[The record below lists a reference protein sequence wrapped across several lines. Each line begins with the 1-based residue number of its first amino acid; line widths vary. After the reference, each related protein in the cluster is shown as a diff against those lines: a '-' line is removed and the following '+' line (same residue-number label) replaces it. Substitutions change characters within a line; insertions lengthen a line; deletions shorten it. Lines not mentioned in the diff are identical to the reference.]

1 MTADD
6 LVAILETRW
15 EPVRAR
21 LAALSED
28 DLDRPL
34 PGGTVRERAAEA
46 VFWAETIPPV
56 IADLR
61 KQQLATE
68 GWYGGEP
75 FEGWGDDAWHLE
87 REARWARA
95 HSKAELLARADRAQS
110 RARAAVAT
118 LTDAEIATEHQLF
131 GTYGGFRIENKIR
144 DCYGGM
150 YGRLLADL
158 DAQEVAGRR

>member
-6 LVAILETRW
+6 LVAILDSEW
-15 EPVRAR
+15 VPVRAR
-21 LAALSED
+21 LGALAED
-28 DLDRPL
+28 GFDRPL

-61 KQQLATE
+61 KQQMAPQD
-68 GWYGGEP
+68 WYGGAP
-75 FEGWGDDAWHLE
+75 FQGWGDNAWHLE

-110 RARAAVAT
+110 RARACVAT
-118 LTDAEIATEHQLF
+118 LTDDEIAADHELF
-131 GTYGGFRIENKIR
+131 GMYGGFRIERKIR
-144 DCYGGM
+144 ECYGGM
-150 YGRLLADL
+150 FGGLLADL
-158 DAQEVAGRR
+158 DAAEVAGHR